1 VTWHRAIRV
10 LSLLVFAAGIGLL
23 IHRLERS
30 PEQKDLT
37 HYVEAEV
44 PALQAAEGP
53 IQQRIERLGKAPGLK
68 PEEAR
73 ALLVDDVI
81 PRLIKLRKA
90 AGDAR
95 TETQETRTLH
105 AEYLKVTDRLI
116 EACRTCVR
124 VIDDPKVSTVDGF
137 KKVQAEFAAV
147 RQAYFDW
154 DEHVREACVRNRLA
168 PPAAR
173 PAEAK

>member
-1 VTWHRAIRV
+1 MRWHRAIRV
-10 LSLLVFAAGIGLL
+10 ALLLVFAAGLGLL

-37 HYVEAEV
+37 RYVEVEV
-44 PALQAAEGP
+44 PALLAVEQP
-53 IQQRIERLGKAPGLK
+53 IQSRIDRLGQAPGLK
-68 PEEAR
+68 PDEAR

-90 AGDAR
+90 AGEVR
-95 TETQETRTLH
+95 TDTDETRQLH

-124 VIDDPKVSTVDGF
+124 VIDDPKVSTGDGL
-137 KKVQAEFAAV
+137 KKVRDEFAAV
-147 RQAYFDW
+147 RQAYSDW
-154 DEHVREACVRNRLA
+154 DEHVRQACVRHRLA
-168 PPAAR
+168 PPTGKR
-173 PAEAK
+173 